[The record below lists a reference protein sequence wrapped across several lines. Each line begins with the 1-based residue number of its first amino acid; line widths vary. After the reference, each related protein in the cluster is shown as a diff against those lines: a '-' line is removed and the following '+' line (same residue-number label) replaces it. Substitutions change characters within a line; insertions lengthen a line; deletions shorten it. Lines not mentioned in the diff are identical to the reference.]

1 MEKLCIKG
9 CVITMTEHSL
19 PVVWGANQGLPIP
32 RSDLMQIN
40 KVVEYNKRLYPREV
54 HTIVKA
60 FDNELYDMAI
70 EYTWTRTFNI
80 LRDRVMSF
88 GSDFVLEM
96 LGRTDEDT
104 LDSLS
109 EIETVRLAA
118 DLGIINETAK
128 MRFMHV
134 IELIQHYSSRE
145 APEGDTINPL
155 DTLNNVGICVQYVL
169 GFEEDGFIIEYS
181 SFRNRLK
188 TEKIPAEDSVI
199 ETLKLAPYF
208 YKRTTVRTLLNLIK
222 RTKSGEQE
230 NVFANVS
237 TIVPAVWEDLLSDD
251 RYPLGFSYAEAIN
264 EGDQKLVSAF
274 KSLLLKVQG
283 FDYVPEDLR
292 SRSFITVAKNLLD
305 VHYGFDNFYN
315 EPAAAKSLMS
325 MGTTIPKPAIGA
337 VVSATLACKIG
348 NSYGVS
354 DRAQTFLDKILE
366 TLSKE
371 QWEHYFNMVFPADET
386 MMDKLMYSNSRMQE
400 RWTRVVDSHS
410 LDQLNFKNT
419 RIESLITASQSSN
432 YRRVNTI
439 LDELKVKLRGTKK

>member
-1 MEKLCIKG
+1 
-9 CVITMTEHSL
+9 MTENNL
-19 PVVWGANQGLPIP
+19 PVVWGANQGLSIP
-32 RSDLMQIN
+32 GHELIQIN

-54 HTIVKA
+54 QTIVKA

-80 LRDRVMSF
+80 LRERVMSF
-88 GSDFVLEM
+88 GKDFVLEM

-109 EIETVRLAA
+109 EVETVRLAA

-134 IELIQHYSSRE
+134 IELIQHYSSRK
-145 APEGDTINPL
+145 APEGEAINTL
-155 DTLNNVGICVQYVL
+155 DALNNVGICVQYVL
-169 GFEEDGFIIEYS
+169 GFEEDGFMIEYS
-181 SFRNRLK
+181 SFRDRLK
-188 TEKIPAEDSVI
+188 TERIPTEDSVV

-208 YKRTTVRTLLNLIK
+208 YKRTTLRTLLNLIK
-222 RTKSGEQE
+222 RTKGGEQE
-230 NVFANVS
+230 NVFANMS
-237 TIVPAVWEDLLSDD
+237 TIVPVVWEDLMSDD

-274 KSLLLKVQG
+274 KSVLLKVQG

-292 SRSFITVAKNLLD
+292 SRSFIAVAKNLLD
-305 VHYGFDNFYN
+305 VHYGIDNFYK

-337 VVSATLACKIG
+337 VLSATLACKIG

-354 DRAQTFLDKILE
+354 NLAQASLDKILG

-371 QWEHYFNMVFPADET
+371 QWEHYFNTVFPADET
-386 MMDKLMYSNSRMQE
+386 IIDKLMYSNDKMQKE
-400 RWTRVVDSHS
+400 WTKVIEVYS

-419 RIESLITASQSSN
+419 KIGNLVVASRNSK
-432 YRRVNTI
+432 YKRVKII
-439 LDELKVKLRGTKK
+439 LGELNEKIRGEK

>member
-1 MEKLCIKG
+1 
-9 CVITMTEHSL
+9 MTENNL
-19 PVVWGANQGLPIP
+19 PVVWGANQGLSIP
-32 RSDLMQIN
+32 GNELMQIN
-40 KVVEYNKRLYPREV
+40 RVVEYNKRLYPREV
-54 HTIVKA
+54 QTIVKA
-60 FDNELYDMAI
+60 FDNDLYDMAI

-80 LRDRVMSF
+80 LRERVMSF
-88 GSDFVLEM
+88 GNDFVLEM

-134 IELIQHYSSRE
+134 IELIQHYSSRK
-145 APEGDTINPL
+145 APEGDAINPL
-155 DTLNNVGICVQYVL
+155 DALNNVGICIQYVL

-181 SFRNRLK
+181 SFRNRLR
-188 TEKIPAEDSVI
+188 TDRIPTEDSVI

-230 NVFANVS
+230 NVFANMS
-237 TIVPAVWEDLLSDD
+237 TIVSAVWEDLLSDD

-264 EGDQKLVSAF
+264 EGDQRLVSAF
-274 KSLLLKVQG
+274 KSVLLKVQG

-292 SRSFITVAKNLLD
+292 SRSFIAVAKSLLD
-305 VHYGFDNFYN
+305 VHYGFDNFYK

-337 VVSATLACKIG
+337 VVSATLACKVG
-348 NSYGVS
+348 NRYGVS
-354 DRAQTFLDKILE
+354 DRAQTFLDKILG
-366 TLSKE
+366 TLSNE
-371 QWEHYFNMVFPADET
+371 QWEHYFNTVFPADET
-386 MMDKLMYSNSRMQE
+386 MIDKLMYSNGRMQE
-400 RWTRVVDSHS
+400 RWTRIVDSYS
-410 LDQLNFKNT
+410 FDQLNFKNT
-419 RIESLITASQSSN
+419 RIESLITASKSSN
-432 YRRVNTI
+432 YKRVNTI
-439 LDELKVKLRGTKK
+439 LEELNVKLRGTE